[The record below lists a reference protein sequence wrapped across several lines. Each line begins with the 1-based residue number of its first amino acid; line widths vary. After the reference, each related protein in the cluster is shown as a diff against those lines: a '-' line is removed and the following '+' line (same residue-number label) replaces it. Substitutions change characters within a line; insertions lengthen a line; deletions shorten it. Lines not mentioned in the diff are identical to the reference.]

1 MIRGIEAMDSILLL
15 EAIGRMNDSYAAAT
29 QAPYESTPG
38 CDLAC
43 HAADNGE
50 LLLGWASFSFY
61 LRLLRPIVSYDKR
74 N

>member
-43 HAADNGE
+43 HAAVNTRIC
-50 LLLGWASFSFY
+50 L
-61 LRLLRPIVSYDKR
+61 
-74 N
+74 